1 MQKCNISFLFPFI
14 ARELGSGAFG
24 KVFLADAMGILAFDP
39 RGSTCKR
46 RSSRR
51 RFGGS
56 VRRNHYFNNNQMTK
70 VAVKTLKGILNN
82 DGCFCHCRSSCR
94 RRSYNFDFVDAIVVV
109 VEIHACHCRTL
120 LAVVGCNYIIDAI
133 FSEDSG
139 GTEYKD
145 LLSELKILIHVGE
158 HKNIV
163 NLLGACT
170 KGWYLSSQS
179 V

>member
-1 MQKCNISFLFPFI
+1 MQKCNISFLFPFT

-94 RRSYNFDFVDAIVVV
+94 RRIVIILILLMLSSLLLKYMHVIVVR
-109 VEIHACHCRTL
+109 CWPL
-120 LAVVGCNYIIDAI
+120 LAVTI
-133 FSEDSG
+133 
-139 GTEYKD
+139 
-145 LLSELKILIHVGE
+145 
-158 HKNIV
+158 
-163 NLLGACT
+163 
-170 KGWYLSSQS
+170 
-179 V
+179 